1 MQRGFKTNESEE
13 AFFSDPLESFQSAE
27 FDLILGYAESWPT
40 STVKSIINASN
51 KDQLIFIVV
60 DEFQINQSS
69 H

>member
-13 AFFSDPLESFQSAE
+13 AFFSDPLESFQSGE
-27 FDLILGYAESWPT
+27 FYLILGQA
-40 STVKSIINASN
+40 
-51 KDQLIFIVV
+51 FIVV